1 MELAFTIL
9 ILLVLLA
16 VIFLVSSKRLH
27 CTEDEIIKCFRQHG
41 AITQKTAKTLKIM
54 GLRSKSKPSLLMRNR
69 QAEPLY
75 QLWQKGI
82 IHEVRGK
89 SSEETGYYLNEKF
102 VE

>member
-1 MELAFTIL
+1 
-9 ILLVLLA
+9 
-16 VIFLVSSKRLH
+16 
-27 CTEDEIIKCFRQHG
+27 
-41 AITQKTAKTLKIM
+41 
-54 GLRSKSKPSLLMRNR
+54 
-69 QAEPLY
+69 LY